1 MTPIAPITGML
12 LIRKSRMRTRPRC
25 CFRAHQFAGR
35 CGPTVLA
42 SLTASLV
49 TAIAAKNSRW
59 QRMCTSSSLQIHS
72 LCVTCSEQPS
82 TGERSASMTAK
93 GGYQKKSLLS
103 SHATQSI
110 ESPEAL
116 PTGRCIRSCCIR
128 TSHGI
133 RFRSTLTTPSSAAIF
148 ARTLA
153 VSCFQTP
160 HHQTRIMSF
169 QASRSACKQLS
180 FS

>member
-1 MTPIAPITGML
+1 MTRIAPITGML
-12 LIRKSRMRTRPRC
+12 LIRKSHMRTRPRC
-25 CFRAHQFAGR
+25 YFRARRSAGR
-35 CGPTVLA
+35 CGPTVLT
-42 SLTASLV
+42 SLAALSV
-49 TAIAAKNSRW
+49 TAKVVTNSGYRV
-59 QRMCTSSSLQIHS
+59 MYTSSSPPIRS
-72 LCVTCSEQPS
+72 SCATCSGQPS

-133 RFRSTLTTPSSAAIF
+133 RFRSTLTTPNSAAIF